1 MALNTNLLI
10 DQVNVERI
18 TTSGVD
24 DRGNPSNTWSTLYTN
39 ANCRLI
45 KNGSVEDRD
54 GRNTI
59 IEGITIYFD
68 DQVTIKAND
77 RIKDGTKYYEITGIT
92 AQRDAKGEDCYTVA
106 SCLYRE

>member
-59 IEGITIYFD
+59 IEGITI
-68 DQVTIKAND
+68 KAND